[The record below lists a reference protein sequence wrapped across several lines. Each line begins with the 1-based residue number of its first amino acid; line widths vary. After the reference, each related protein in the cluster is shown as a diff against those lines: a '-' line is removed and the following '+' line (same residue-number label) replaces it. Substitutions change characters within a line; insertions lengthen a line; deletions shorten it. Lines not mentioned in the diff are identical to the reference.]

1 MTTGRLP
8 IFRIGRHHPRATTL
22 NKVRAYCRE
31 VPLVATSDMA
41 RDVGV
46 CHETANA
53 ALTTLVELGELYR
66 VRRGLYRCVEAMA
79 AK

>member
-8 IFRIGRHHPRATTL
+8 IFRCGRHHPRPATL
-22 NKVRAYCRE
+22 DKVRAYCRE
-31 VPLVATSDMA
+31 VPLIATSDLA
-41 RDVGV
+41 REIGV

-53 ALTTLVELGELYR
+53 ALTALTERGELYR
-66 VRRGLYRCVEAMA
+66 VRRGLYRVDAAMA